1 MGMSGTLAATCD
13 RRSRRHGVVVAAVA
27 AIVVLLLSAC
37 TPESRAALNMINDSR
52 TMNGRALLQFHVD
65 LWYKGQ
71 GWSDRLM
78 SDQYLHHS
86 NLADGLG
93 HLPWR
98 KLGENIAVAGSIGG
112 AHAAFMGSTGHRN
125 NILDSAFTHAAV
137 GVSRDGSG
145 RYWVVQEFMRL

>member
-1 MGMSGTLAATCD
+1 MSGIRAATSD
-13 RRSRRHGVVVAAVA
+13 GRTRRRGAVAVAVA
-27 AIVVLLLSAC
+27 AIAVLILSAC

-52 TMNGRALLQFHVD
+52 TMNGRALVQFHVD

-78 SDQYLHHS
+78 QDQYLHHS
-86 NLADGLG
+86 NLSDGLG

-98 KLGENIAVAGSIGG
+98 KLGENIAVAGSISG
-112 AHAAFMGSTGHRN
+112 AHAAFMKSTGHRN
-125 NILDSAFTHAAV
+125 NILDPEYTHAAV
-137 GVSRDGSG
+137 GVSRDSAG